1 MEEKKQPFI
10 VPKDVRWIILK
21 KYKKNISRWKKKNEN
36 RLSIRYQVKTL
47 LN

>member
-10 VPKDVRWIILK
+10 IPKDVRWIILK
-21 KYKKNISRWKKKNEN
+21 KYKKKIFPGENKKEN
-36 RLSIRYQVKTL
+36 RLSIRYKVKTL